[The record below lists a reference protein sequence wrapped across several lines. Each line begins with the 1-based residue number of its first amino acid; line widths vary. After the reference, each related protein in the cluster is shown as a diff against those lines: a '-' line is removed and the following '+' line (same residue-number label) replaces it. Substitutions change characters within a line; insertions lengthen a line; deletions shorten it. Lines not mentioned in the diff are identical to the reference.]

1 MNDAIKHN
9 PKYSKALVRRGDYF
23 LSEQE
28 YNEAIRD
35 YSEAAEHD
43 PTGFN
48 VQNKIK
54 DAQAK
59 AKAAKKKDYY
69 KILGVDKNAPDAVI
83 RKAYK
88 KLALKYHPDKNA
100 HGTEEEK
107 RKADKMFKDVNEA
120 MNVLG
125 DKDKRDK
132 YEQGF
137 DLEDINSGRADHGM
151 GGMGGMD
158 PSDLFSMFMG
168 GGGMGGMGGM
178 GGGGRGRGSRGGFPP
193 GFGGGGGGQNFQFHF
208 Q

>member
-1 MNDAIKHN
+1 M
-9 PKYSKALVRRGDYF
+9 
-23 LSEQE
+23 
-28 YNEAIRD
+28 
-35 YSEAAEHD
+35 
-43 PTGFN
+43 
-48 VQNKIK
+48 
-54 DAQAK
+54 
-59 AKAAKKKDYY
+59 
-69 KILGVDKNAPDAVI
+69 I

-88 KLALKYHPDKNA
+88 KLALKYHPDKNSN
-100 HGTEEEK
+100 GTEEEQ

-168 GGGMGGMGGM
+168 GGGMGGMGG
-178 GGGGRGRGSRGGFPP
+178 GGRGRGSRGGGMPP
-193 GFGGGGGGQNFQFHF
+193 GFGGGGG
-208 Q
+208 